1 MIRRRVL
8 RTGDGSHKYSKIK
21 DSKDQLKQYIMN
33 RSVDAN
39 GNIIHH
45 DEDSIWGY
53 NDEMMADEDKKYI
66 KILHKHAS

>member
-21 DSKDQLKQYIMN
+21 DSQELLKTFIMD

-39 GNIIHH
+39 GNYIHNA
-45 DEDSIWGY
+45 EDSIWGFD
-53 NDEMMADEDKKYI
+53 DEMMKAEDKKYI
-66 KILHKHAS
+66 KILHKH